1 MYMWITDGVKMC
13 QEKKKTSGAWG
24 TVECVIDAFYY
35 ILMSTVI
42 YYFTNPWQWRI
53 SLFLFNMIKQK
64 NGVNGDVNNASVFQ

>member
-13 QEKKKTSGAWG
+13 QEKKTNGALG

-42 YYFTNPWQWRI
+42 YYFTNPWQ
-53 SLFLFNMIKQK
+53 
-64 NGVNGDVNNASVFQ
+64 